1 MLNKLRE
8 YFNKSISLQ
17 ITLIYNLVILCTVIV
32 IYFLIPFIF
41 NYAPGS
47 INTDFDIKVSYISY
61 MAQFSIIT
69 ILILVPSFVF
79 LKKTLSDIDE
89 WAILLN
95 DDSPDSQNKL
105 LKIRKKCLNLPYI
118 IYMGQIV
125 VSMLVIIL
133 ILVFIGSH
141 PAVMIYKIL
150 ILSFSFAT
158 LAALFSFIFA
168 KRIFTKIL
176 LNTSRYNELQG
187 IKLSV
192 RGKILLHVL
201 PTIILA
207 ILFTSLVGYSR
218 LITEKGD
225 LIFDVYKD
233 QLQQYEV
240 SSIYDEAK
248 AREVLSHIKLLNEK
262 TDSRFMITPSGKYI
276 SLDNMDAS
284 DFFIQYAI
292 DVSDKYGG
300 RIFEGYGLDSQGA
313 SIKVNGQDGSYILG
327 IKYDISSNNTVLYF
341 IISFIALFILNFI
354 VLNYFSRSLGEDVSR
369 VAKNLSDISHGVN
382 VDLDQKLAITS
393 NDEIGDLIIA
403 FNKIQEKEKANIESM
418 KENQAIILEQER
430 LASLGQLIG
439 GIAHNLKT
447 PIMSIAGGIE
457 ALKDLTNEYKE
468 SIEDQAVSPADH
480 YEIAKEMQEWLDKMK
495 PYCSYMTDI
504 ISAVKGQAVQMNYA
518 GSDKF
523 TVEDLVKRI
532 DVLMKHELK
541 KYHCKLK
548 PDFQIDLQT
557 EIRGELNSLVQ
568 VFDNLII
575 NAMHA
580 YEGQTG
586 EIGFSIYK
594 ERHNLK
600 FALSDHGKGIPEEV
614 QKRLFKEMFTTK
626 GKNGTGLGLY
636 MSYST
641 IKGRFSGNMK
651 FESQEGVGTTFYITI
666 PYLSAHVQEANDETF
681 N

>member
-1 MLNKLRE
+1 
-8 YFNKSISLQ
+8 
-17 ITLIYNLVILCTVIV
+17 
-32 IYFLIPFIF
+32 
-41 NYAPGS
+41 
-47 INTDFDIKVSYISY
+47 
-61 MAQFSIIT
+61 
-69 ILILVPSFVF
+69 
-79 LKKTLSDIDE
+79 
-89 WAILLN
+89 
-95 DDSPDSQNKL
+95 
-105 LKIRKKCLNLPYI
+105 
-118 IYMGQIV
+118 
-125 VSMLVIIL
+125 
-133 ILVFIGSH
+133 
-141 PAVMIYKIL
+141 
-150 ILSFSFAT
+150 
-158 LAALFSFIFA
+158 
-168 KRIFTKIL
+168 
-176 LNTSRYNELQG
+176 
-187 IKLSV
+187 
-192 RGKILLHVL
+192 
-201 PTIILA
+201 
-207 ILFTSLVGYSR
+207 
-218 LITEKGD
+218 
-225 LIFDVYKD
+225 
-233 QLQQYEV
+233 
-240 SSIYDEAK
+240 
-248 AREVLSHIKLLNEK
+248 
-262 TDSRFMITPSGKYI
+262 
-276 SLDNMDAS
+276 
-284 DFFIQYAI
+284 
-292 DVSDKYGG
+292 
-300 RIFEGYGLDSQGA
+300 
-313 SIKVNGQDGSYILG
+313 
-327 IKYDISSNNTVLYF
+327 
-341 IISFIALFILNFI
+341 
-354 VLNYFSRSLGEDVSR
+354 
-369 VAKNLSDISHGVN
+369 
-382 VDLDQKLAITS
+382 
-393 NDEIGDLIIA
+393 
-403 FNKIQEKEKANIESM
+403 
-418 KENQAIILEQER
+418 
-430 LASLGQLIG
+430 
-439 GIAHNLKT
+439 
-447 PIMSIAGGIE
+447 
-457 ALKDLTNEYKE
+457 
-468 SIEDQAVSPADH
+468 
-480 YEIAKEMQEWLDKMK
+480 MQEWLDKMK